1 LGGPP
6 PDSAAPPPVG
16 GPRAPGAPPQRAV
29 GPSLLLGLIVPQ
41 QPGQGQCTGDRRE
54 MRDYKTCRRVLDLT
68 LCFPLT

>member
-1 LGGPP
+1 
-6 PDSAAPPPVG
+6 
-16 GPRAPGAPPQRAV
+16 
-29 GPSLLLGLIVPQ
+29 LGLIVPQ

>member
-1 LGGPP
+1 MLLGGRRRLGGGGG
-6 PDSAAPPPVG
+6 SG
-16 GPRAPGAPPQRAV
+16 GPRKGAV